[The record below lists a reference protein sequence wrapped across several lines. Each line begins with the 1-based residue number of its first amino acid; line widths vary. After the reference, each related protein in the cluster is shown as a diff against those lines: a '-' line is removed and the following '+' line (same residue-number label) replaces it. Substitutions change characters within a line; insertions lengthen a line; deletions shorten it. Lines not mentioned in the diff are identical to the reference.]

1 MVVDIPATLAARP
14 PDSVLTADALRID
27 GAAEHNLKNID
38 VDIPLR
44 RLVCVT
50 GVSGSGKSTL
60 IHDVLFPALLRTKG
74 KPTDNPGRHRPLT
87 GTERICLVVMG
98 AQRRLARPPR
108 PTPASYG

>member
-74 KPTDNPGRHRPLT
+74 KPTENPGRHRALT
-87 GTERICLVVMG
+87 GAEFIGDVVG
-98 AQRRLARPPR
+98 GRPR
-108 PTPASYG
+108 PLSPHH